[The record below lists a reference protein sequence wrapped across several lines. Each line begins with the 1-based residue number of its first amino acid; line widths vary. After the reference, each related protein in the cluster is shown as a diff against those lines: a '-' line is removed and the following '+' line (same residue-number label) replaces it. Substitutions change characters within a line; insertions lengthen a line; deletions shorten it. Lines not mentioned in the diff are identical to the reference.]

1 MKLAGLQTTGQQQIG
16 SSVDPLFMN
25 WMPKKIQEQKH
36 LVKIIK
42 NVYQWN
48 ITRDGQIASIWT
60 VDLKNNDGGVYAGP
74 PKGANADAII
84 TLDEKEA
91 LDLFEGKLEPA
102 KAFVQGK
109 FKISGNLMA
118 AHKFQV

>member
-48 ITRDGQIASIWT
+48 ITRNGQTVAIWT
-60 VDLKNNDGGVYAGP
+60 VDMKNDDGSVYAGP